1 MTTVLAAIDA
11 GPTGPAVLHVAAG
24 LAELTGRAALAVH
37 VREGDTGAAEAAA
50 TAAGIPLRV
59 LDGPVEATLLRAV
72 DDPTVGLAVFGARAV
87 PEGARPVG
95 HVALLALEHAA
106 KAVVIVPPNG
116 AGTFFEPPVRVLVPL
131 EATTESSEA
140 VQSWINVF
148 CGVGAEIVAL
158 HVVTPRSAP
167 RMLDHPEWDLPQ
179 WSDEFIEH
187 FCPAAARIDL
197 RTGEPHRRVAEA
209 SRDEPVDLV
218 VLSWSQDTSAGHAA
232 VVRAVLSRSTTP
244 VLLVPVDGRR
254 QVLDLTA
261 DRPAT
266 VR

>member
-1 MTTVLAAIDA
+1 MTTVLAAIDT
-11 GPTGPAVLHVAAG
+11 GPTGPAVLHVAAS
-24 LAELTGRAALAVH
+24 LAELTGRTVLAVH
-37 VREGDTGAAEAAA
+37 VREGDTGPAEAAA
-50 TAAGIPLRV
+50 TAAGVPLRV

-72 DDPTVGLAVFGARAV
+72 DDPTVELAVFGARAL

-106 KAVVIVPPNG
+106 KAVMIVPPNG
-116 AGTFFEPPVRVLVPL
+116 ASTFFEPPIRVLVPL

-140 VQSWINVF
+140 VRSWINDF
-148 CGVGAEIVAL
+148 CGAGAEIVAL

-187 FCPAAARIDL
+187 FCPAADRIDL
-197 RTGEPHRRVAEA
+197 RTGEAHRRVAEA
-209 SRDEPVDLV
+209 SHDEPVDLV
-218 VLSWSQDTSAGHAA
+218 LLSWAQDTSAGHAA
-232 VVRAVLSRSTTP
+232 VVRAVLSRSTMP

-254 QVLDLTA
+254 KVLDLTA